1 MGPPDTPLRNHRVL
15 PLASATSGPTGPD
28 RARPSRP
35 AMIVPGEPTGVG
47 RAPAIEPGRPVTEMR
62 ATDVPSE
69 DCRANMLPSGD
80 HGLCNREEPRGWDG
94 DRSTAR
100 SGRARRLVEERSSSV
115 VFWSLPMIR
124 TAAPAASTSSCGPA
138 DEEIAQLR
146 VTPPKSWI
154 CAVAPTMATLPVV
167 VKQ

>member
-1 MGPPDTPLRNHRVL
+1 MMGSPGTPPMNHKVL

-28 RARPSRP
+28 RDKLSRP
-35 AMIVPGEPTGVG
+35 AMVPGEAIGVG
-47 RAPAIEPGRPVTEMR
+47 RAPAIEPGRSVTEIR

-80 HGLCNREEPRGWDG
+80 HGLCSRSEPRGWDG

-100 SGRARRLVEERSSSV
+100 SGRARRLVDERSSSV

-124 TAAPAASTSSCGPA
+124 TAAPAASTSSCVPA
-138 DEEIAQLR
+138 DEEIAPLK
-146 VTPPKSWI
+146 VTQPPMYLLQI
-154 CAVAPTMATLPVV
+154 
-167 VKQ
+167 